1 MALLHLHRD
10 WAHPPRA
17 SAPGLQVLPEDMLKL
32 VPPSAPALIDAL
44 THAILYDVHEVLSP
58 LSVFCVR
65 VRACVRACVWLLPE
79 CACLLAT
86 CVRSECARARLHSAG
101 VCTAGRP
108 DAVPPGR
115 AQVLQLARRGGA
127 DRISLSERNYRMQ
140 RRACP
145 ISAMQRRAG
154 PHERDA
160 SGAHL
165 RRRSLSKPIAARAE
179 GRRLVAPQ
187 QTMVTARAGGR
198 TLLKVDVMTKRPLSL
213 VDRQDAPWLW
223 HSVCVCARARVRV
236 LYDMLYSPGV
246 LFSTQFAAQ

>member
-1 MALLHLHRD
+1 MRSHTRFCTTCT
-10 WAHPPRA
+10 RC
-17 SAPGLQVLPEDMLKL
+17 
-32 VPPSAPALIDAL
+32 
-44 THAILYDVHEVLSP
+44 YRYP
-58 LSVFCVR
+58 LCFFCVR
-65 VRACVRACVWLLPE
+65 MRACVWLLPE

-86 CVRSECARARLHSAG
+86 CVRRECARARLHSAG

-154 PHERDA
+154 RHKRDA

-165 RRRSLSKPIAARAE
+165 RRRSLSKPIAARRPKAHCAAADDGDGAC
-179 GRRLVAPQ
+179 GRADPSQ
-187 QTMVTARAGGR
+187 GGCHDQTAALAR
-198 TLLKVDVMTKRPLSL
+198 
-213 VDRQDAPWLW
+213 
-223 HSVCVCARARVRV
+223 
-236 LYDMLYSPGV
+236 
-246 LFSTQFAAQ
+246 

>member
-1 MALLHLHRD
+1 
-10 WAHPPRA
+10 
-17 SAPGLQVLPEDMLKL
+17 MLKL

-44 THAILYDVHEVLSP
+44 THAILYDVHEVLSIP
-58 LSVFCVR
+58 PVCVSCSHAC

-154 PHERDA
+154 RHKRDA
-160 SGAHL
+160 SGAHV
-165 RRRSLSKPIAARAE
+165 RRRSLSMPIAARAAE
-179 GRRLVAPQ
+179 GSLRRS
-187 QTMVTARAGGR
+187 RR
-198 TLLKVDVMTKRPLSL
+198 
-213 VDRQDAPWLW
+213 W
-223 HSVCVCARARVRV
+223 
-236 LYDMLYSPGV
+236 
-246 LFSTQFAAQ
+246 

>member
-1 MALLHLHRD
+1 MRSHTRFCTTCT
-10 WAHPPRA
+10 RC
-17 SAPGLQVLPEDMLKL
+17 
-32 VPPSAPALIDAL
+32 
-44 THAILYDVHEVLSP
+44 YRYP
-58 LSVFCVR
+58 LSVFR
-65 VRACVRACVWLLPE
+65 VRVRACVWLLPE

-86 CVRSECARARLHSAG
+86 CVRRECARARLHSAG

-140 RRACP
+140 RRVCP
-145 ISAMQRRAG
+145 MCAMQRRAG

-179 GRRLVAPQ
+179 GRRLIAPQ
-187 QTMVTARAGGR
+187 QAIVTACAGGR
-198 TLLKVDVMTKRPLSL
+198 TLLKADVMTKRPLSL

-223 HSVCVCARARVRV
+223 HSVCARARVCVVRVRV
-236 LYDMLYSPGV
+236 LYDMLYSSGV